1 MNIKLSGRTT
11 VLTLLAIASVSAAT
25 AQDVNLKWL
34 GSDASKELGGYT
46 PQRLKLSP
54 TKPDSLKKAP
64 AGLVAPLYSE
74 L

>member
-46 PQRLKLSP
+46 LSASSSRP
-54 TKPDSLKKAP
+54 RSLTRSRKRRP
-64 AGLVAPLYSE
+64 I
-74 L
+74 